1 MAFYDRI
8 KGVIL
13 AGGEGSRLLP
23 FTKYT
28 HKTLLPIYDKPVI
41 DYALGT
47 MRNAKINDITIVAN
61 RHVGQIAQHV
71 GTGLE
76 TERIHY
82 VIEEKPQGVAHA
94 LGLVRPYVE
103 GSRML
108 LYFSDNITTWDFS
121 KDVENFRKSDQSPGA
136 ILLAREVDD
145 PSSFGICELNEDGN
159 IIGIEEKP
167 VSPKSN
173 LAIGGIYLFDE
184 DFWGY
189 YDQSIKNTGMN
200 FSISEI
206 TRKYVKDRNAVIRNI
221 GRETWIDCGN
231 PNSLLAASRLARDG
245 KL

>member
-1 MAFYDRI
+1 MTEFGAV

-23 FTKYT
+23 FTKFT
-28 HKTLLPIYDKPVI
+28 HKTLLPLFDKPVI

-47 MRNAKINDITIVAN
+47 MRGAGIRDITIVAN

-71 GTGLE
+71 GTGVAG
-76 TERIHY
+76 ERIHY
-82 VIEEKPQGVAHA
+82 VIEETPMGVANA
-94 LGLVRPYVE
+94 LSLVRPYVE

-121 KDVENFRKSDQSPGA
+121 KDVASFRKSDSNPGS

-145 PSSFGICELNEDGN
+145 PAAFGICEFDEGGE
-159 IIGIEEKP
+159 IVGIEEKP
-167 VSPKSN
+167 EHPKSN

-184 DFWGY
+184 LFWKIFDGAI
-189 YDQSIKNTGMN
+189 DRVGKS

-206 TRKYVKDRNAVIRNI
+206 TREYVAQGMATVRNI
-221 GRETWIDCGN
+221 GRKTWIDCGT
-231 PNSLLAASRLARDG
+231 PESLLDASNLARDG
-245 KL
+245 SI